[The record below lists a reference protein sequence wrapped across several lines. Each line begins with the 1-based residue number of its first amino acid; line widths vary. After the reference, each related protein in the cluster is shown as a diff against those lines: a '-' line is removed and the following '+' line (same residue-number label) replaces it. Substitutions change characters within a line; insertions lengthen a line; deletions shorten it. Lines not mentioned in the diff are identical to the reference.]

1 VVGSSGP
8 KRSRASV
15 APAVHRC
22 LRVGDLTELADVLR
36 EDARLV
42 MPPYLEWYVGRASI
56 VAFAQAFSDPGAPGF
71 RGELR
76 GVPTQANRQPAV
88 AWYLRPPPDPTYQA
102 LSLDVL
108 RIEDGIVAEITG
120 FVFPDLFAAF
130 GLAPTL

>member
-1 VVGSSGP
+1 MWSGI
-8 KRSRASV
+8 
-15 APAVHRC
+15 
-22 LRVGDLTELADVLR
+22 
-36 EDARLV
+36 
-42 MPPYLEWYVGRASI
+42 GRASI

-76 GVPTQANRQPAV
+76 GVSTQANRQPAV

-120 FVFPDLFAAF
+120 FVLPNLFAAF
-130 GLAPTL
+130 GLTPTL